1 MNGHSLGLL
10 EYTHVYTHVK
20 HASKR
25 AAPARCIVT
34 RRTAGL
40 GLSGAEDRRLQTR
53 NKVLDA
59 ALRLFDQHGYL
70 GVRVE
75 DIAAEAGVSRATFYK
90 HFAEREQ
97 VLAELFERLL
107 GAEEDLAPKPPEDT
121 SQTAEQQIVEL
132 VEAAVRRML
141 EQERL
146 AKFVYS
152 LPVRHSALLRAGART
167 TPPVFQQV
175 TRLLESA
182 VERGAV
188 RDDLP
193 VALMAR
199 HVLDALE
206 TGMRDWAED
215 RVEDPPGHVRLMLE
229 LAFHGLSA

>member
-1 MNGHSLGLL
+1 
-10 EYTHVYTHVK
+10 
-20 HASKR
+20 
-25 AAPARCIVT
+25 VT

-40 GLSGAEDRRLQTR
+40 GLSGAEDRRLRTR
-53 NKVLDA
+53 NQVLDA
-59 ALRLFDQHGYL
+59 ALRLFDEHGYL

-75 DIAAEAGVSRATFYK
+75 DIATEAGVSRATFYK
-90 HFAEREQ
+90 HFTEREQ

-107 GAEEDLAPKPPEDT
+107 GAEEALAPEPPADA
-121 SQTAEQQIVEL
+121 SQTTERQIVGL

-146 AKFVYS
+146 ARFVYS

-175 TRLLESA
+175 NRLLERA
-182 VERGAV
+182 VEQGAV

-193 VALMAR
+193 VALLTR

-206 TGMRDWAED
+206 TGMRDWAEA
-215 RVEDPPGHVRLMLE
+215 RAKDPLGHVRLMLE
-229 LAFHGLSA
+229 LAFSGLSA

>member
-1 MNGHSLGLL
+1 M
-10 EYTHVYTHVK
+10 
-20 HASKR
+20 
-25 AAPARCIVT
+25 T

-40 GLSGAEDRRLQTR
+40 GLSGAEDRRLRTR
-53 NKVLDA
+53 NQVLDA
-59 ALRLFDQHGYL
+59 ALRLFDEHGYL

-75 DIAAEAGVSRATFYK
+75 DIATEAGVSRATFYK
-90 HFAEREQ
+90 HFTEREQ

-107 GAEEDLAPKPPEDT
+107 GAEEALAPEPPADA
-121 SQTAEQQIVEL
+121 SQTTEQQIVGL

-146 AKFVYS
+146 ARFVYS

-175 TRLLESA
+175 NRLLERA
-182 VERGAV
+182 VEQGAV

-193 VALMAR
+193 VALLAR

-215 RVEDPPGHVRLMLE
+215 RAKEPLGHVRLMLE
-229 LAFHGLSA
+229 LAFSGLSA

>member
-1 MNGHSLGLL
+1 MS
-10 EYTHVYTHVK
+10 
-20 HASKR
+20 
-25 AAPARCIVT
+25 

-40 GLSGAEDRRLQTR
+40 GASGAGQRRARTR
-53 NKVLDA
+53 NQVLDA
-59 ALRLFDQHGYL
+59 ALRLFDEHGYL

-75 DIAAEAGVSRATFYK
+75 DIATEAGVSRATFYQ

-107 GAEEDLAPKPPEDT
+107 GTEEDLAPERPADA
-121 SQTAEQQIVEL
+121 SQTTEQQIVEL

-146 AKFVYS
+146 ARFVYS

-175 TRLLESA
+175 TRLLERA
-182 VERGAV
+182 VEHGTV

-193 VALMAR
+193 VALLAR
-199 HVLDALE
+199 HVLNALE

-215 RVEDPPGHVRLMLE
+215 RAEDPAGHVRLMLE
-229 LAFHGLSA
+229 LAFHGLPARAPGS